1 MSPVEDFPVDVVV
14 TWVDGSDEGWVAERA
29 RYERSDSSIADDWAK
44 GAIRFRDWNTLRY
57 WFRGIEQNMPWVRY
71 VHFVT
76 YGHIPSW
83 LDERNPHLRIVRHE
97 DFIPSRYLPTF
108 NSHTIELN
116 FHRIP
121 ELAEHFV
128 YFNDD
133 VYALRPLAK
142 SDLFKRGLPCDFAAL
157 NAPSRDR
164 HNKLLME
171 VNNVAVI
178 NRHFRKNKV
187 LRDHFFKWFNPKY
200 GAKMLRTLCLL
211 PWPRFT
217 GFIEQHTVQT
227 FLKSTFETL
236 WKEEYDEL
244 DATCLTKFRA
254 YENVTPWLIRDW
266 QLVSGSFAPSD
277 LRGRRYF
284 KQSIDADMLA
294 QVFGGQYSVVCIN
307 DVATAETFLSEREAL
322 VAAFDGLFPNKSSF
336 ER

>member
-1 MSPVEDFPVDVVV
+1 M
-14 TWVDGSDEGWVAERA
+14 
-29 RYERSDSSIADDWAK
+29 
-44 GAIRFRDWNTLRY
+44 
-57 WFRGIEQNMPWVRY
+57 
-71 VHFVT
+71 
-76 YGHIPSW
+76 
-83 LDERNPHLRIVRHE
+83 
-97 DFIPSRYLPTF
+97 
-108 NSHTIELN
+108 
-116 FHRIP
+116 
-121 ELAEHFV
+121 
-128 YFNDD
+128 
-133 VYALRPLAK
+133 
-142 SDLFKRGLPCDFAAL
+142 
-157 NAPSRDR
+157 
-164 HNKLLME
+164 
-171 VNNVAVI
+171 
-178 NRHFRKNKV
+178 

-266 QLVSGSFAPSD
+266 HSSD